1 MALDPIAAP
10 QETAG
15 KPQRTRHP
23 LVGLVGLTVGLGV
36 VLVLLLMVFIM
47 PSLKSGPNQL
57 PVGIVGS
64 SAAVATWDDAL
75 EQASPSGYDLS
86 TYAGEEEIVE
96 AIESREIV
104 GGIVLAEDEV
114 RVSVASAGSAVISST
129 ISNTAQAIAS
139 ASGVPATVTDVV
151 PLPAADPTGVGIGGL
166 AFPLVFGGIV
176 PAVAFRSVFKR
187 SLGWAIAGIS
197 IFSVVGGVLVASVL
211 QFLFGSIDGT
221 AFWPVAAAM
230 TLGIAGL
237 AIPLAGLKEAVGGA
251 GFTIGAASMMFLG
264 NPFAGI
270 STSAAWLPAGL
281 GLFGQLLPP
290 GAAGTLVRSAAYFD
304 WAGGAG
310 AALTLGIWVA
320 AGVVLLVI
328 GAKRNR
334 AKAIS
339 AD

>member
-10 QETAG
+10 EGTARASRRS
-15 KPQRTRHP
+15 PHP
-23 LVGLVGLTVGLGV
+23 LVGLLGLTVGLGV

-47 PSLKSGPNQL
+47 PSLKSGPSQL

-64 SAAVATWDDAL
+64 TAAADSWSDAL
-75 EQASPSGYDLS
+75 EQASPGGYAVS
-86 TYAGEEEIVE
+86 TYANEEELVE
-96 AIESREIV
+96 AIEAREIV
-104 GGIVLAEDEV
+104 GGFAFVEDEV
-114 RVSVASAGSAVISST
+114 HVSVASAGSAVISGAIST
-129 ISNTAQAIAS
+129 TAQAIAD
-139 ASGVPATVTDVV
+139 AAGVPVTVTDVV
-151 PLPAADPTGVGIGGL
+151 PLPAADPSGLGIGGL

-176 PAVAFRSVFKR
+176 PAVAFRSLFKR

-197 IFSVVGGVLVASVL
+197 LFSVVGGLLVASVL

-237 AIPLAGLKEAVGGA
+237 AIPLAGLKEALGGA

-270 STSAAWLPAGL
+270 ATSAAWLPTGL
-281 GLFGQLLPP
+281 GVFGQLLPP
-290 GAAGTLVRSAAYFD
+290 GAAGTLVRAAAYFD
-304 WAGGAG
+304 WSGGAG
-310 AALTLGIWVA
+310 AALTLGAWIA
-320 AGVVLLVI
+320 AGIVLLII

-334 AKAIS
+334 AKAAS
-339 AD
+339 SD

>member
-1 MALDPIAAP
+1 
-10 QETAG
+10 
-15 KPQRTRHP
+15 
-23 LVGLVGLTVGLGV
+23 VGLLGLTVGLGI

-47 PSLKSGPNQL
+47 PSLKSGPSQL

-64 SAAVATWDDAL
+64 TAAVATWDDAL
-75 EQASPSGYDLS
+75 EQASPGGYDLS
-86 TYAGEEEIVE
+86 TYASEEELVE

-104 GGIVLAEDEV
+104 GGIAVADDEV
-114 RVSVASAGSAVISST
+114 RVSVASAGSAVISGT
-129 ISNTAQAIAS
+129 ISTTAQAIAS
-139 ASGVPATVTDVV
+139 ASGLPVAIADVV
-151 PLPAADPTGVGIGGL
+151 PLPAVDPTGIGIGGL

-176 PAVAFRSVFKR
+176 PAVAFRSVFRR

-197 IFSVVGGVLVASVL
+197 LFSVVGGVLVASVL
-211 QFLFGSIDGT
+211 HLLFGSIDGS

-251 GFTIGAASMMFLG
+251 GFTIGAATMMFLG

-270 STSAAWLPAGL
+270 STSAAWLPDAL
-281 GLFGQLLPP
+281 GVFGQLLPP
-290 GAAGTLVRSAAYFD
+290 GAAGTLVRAAAYFD

-320 AGVVLLVI
+320 AGVALLIV